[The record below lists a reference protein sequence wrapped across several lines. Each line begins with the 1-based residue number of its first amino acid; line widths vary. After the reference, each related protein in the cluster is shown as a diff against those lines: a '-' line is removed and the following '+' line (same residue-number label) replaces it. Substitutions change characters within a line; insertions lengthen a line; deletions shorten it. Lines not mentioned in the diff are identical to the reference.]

1 MSGLNLKRLLVVVI
15 SMALGFLT
23 AWLIIGVGFD
33 MLPLISSIQNPA
45 GVSIQE
51 YGIQYFLVTAVP
63 IGIIFMIWL
72 DLFMETGI
80 LPD

>member
-1 MSGLNLKRLLVVVI
+1 MSGLALKRLLVVVI

-23 AWLIIGVGFD
+23 AWLIISVGFD
-33 MLPLISSIQNPA
+33 MLPAISSIQNPS